1 MMMNITPPTY
11 ARRLAHTIPA
21 PGCAPEEPYG
31 VLASVDGWKG
41 TFWVRAGYG
50 RLPVYELMELILR
63 DFSRR
68 AHVIVDVPLG
78 DCKLLVPRL
87 PDSRYAPIDPF
98 DLAIDVIE
106 NNSRVILKV

>member
-1 MMMNITPPTY
+1 MINITPPTY

-41 TFWVRAGYG
+41 TFWVRAGHG
-50 RLPVYELMELILR
+50 RLPVYELVELILKEFGKR
-63 DFSRR
+63 KNV
-68 AHVIVDVPLG
+68 VIDVPLG
-78 DCKLLVPRL
+78 DCTLFALRL
-87 PDSRYAPIDPF
+87 PDLRYAPIYPF
-98 DLAIDVIE
+98 DLAINVIE